1 MRSRTRT
8 TLTRHAGGSGDRGQ
22 GPVGGA
28 CDRGQRKIPARGDH
42 GPNVVHRLCPAR
54 RGRHRPGVGGP
65 TTCATPPPG
74 DTPGTRACPRRHR
87 GGSRAAT
94 SCADRVGSGAMGS
107 VWRAWDHQQGRW
119 VGAKV
124 LGEHD
129 AGLLLRFV
137 REQSVR
143 VDHPHV
149 VAPTGWAA
157 EDHLVVLT
165 MDLVR
170 GGSLDDLLREHGPL
184 PESYVAVLL
193 AQLLRALA
201 AVHEAGVVHRDVKPA
216 NLLLE
221 PTGSG
226 RPHLRLGDFGVATPV
241 DEPRLT
247 RHPGV
252 VGTDGYLAPEQ
263 ADGAPPDP
271 RQDLYAAGVVVRE
284 LLTARTPRQQ
294 AGRPAPAGPPLR
306 AGHGADQPGPG
317 GPPALGA
324 RRARAAAPPRGARG
338 HPVGPGAPT
347 SARARPSRHP
357 ARAPRPRRGSGR
369 GPVAPDRRRGA
380 VPARLRRAVPGGP
393 GAAAVSPARA
403 PLSDGAAAPARP
415 PGGRG
420 RPPAAASPYPAGRR
434 PAPR

>member
-1 MRSRTRT
+1 MRHS
-8 TLTRHAGGSGDRGQ
+8 SS
-22 GPVGGA
+22 
-28 CDRGQRKIPARGDH
+28 
-42 GPNVVHRLCPAR
+42 
-54 RGRHRPGVGGP
+54 GRHPGHPGLP
-65 TTCATPPPG
+65 APPP
-74 DTPGTRACPRRHR
+74 RRLAGR
-87 GGSRAAT
+87 YELR
-94 SCADRVGSGAMGS
+94 DRVGSGAMGS

-143 VDHPHV
+143 IDHPHV

-226 RPHLRLGDFGVATPV
+226 RPHLRLGDFGVATLV
-241 DEPRLT
+241 DGPRLT
-247 RHPGV
+247 QHPGV

-263 ADGAPPDP
+263 VAGAAPDP

-294 AGRPAPAGPPLR
+294 AGRPAPPGLLSGLVTSLTSPDAG
-306 AGHGADQPGPG
+306 
-317 GPPALGA
+317 
-324 RRARAAAPPRGARG
+324 
-338 HPVGPGAPT
+338 
-347 SARARPSRHP
+347 
-357 ARAPRPRRGSGR
+357 
-369 GPVAPDRRRGA
+369 
-380 VPARLRRAVPGGP
+380 
-393 GAAAVSPARA
+393 
-403 PLSDGAAAPARP
+403 
-415 PGGRG
+415 G
-420 RPPAAASPYPAGRR
+420 RPPSALAALERLHRLGVPAGTPWDREPRPPHVPDRLGTPPGPRTPGAGREAALSTRTVAAALCLLGSAGLCLV
-434 PAPR
+434 ALVLLL

>member
-1 MRSRTRT
+1 
-8 TLTRHAGGSGDRGQ
+8 
-22 GPVGGA
+22 
-28 CDRGQRKIPARGDH
+28 
-42 GPNVVHRLCPAR
+42 
-54 RGRHRPGVGGP
+54 
-65 TTCATPPPG
+65 
-74 DTPGTRACPRRHR
+74 
-87 GGSRAAT
+87 
-94 SCADRVGSGAMGS
+94 MGS
-107 VWRAWDHQQGRW
+107 VWRAWDHHQERW

-143 VDHPHV
+143 IDHPHV

-201 AVHEAGVVHRDVKPA
+201 AVHDAGVVHRDVKPA

-241 DEPRLT
+241 DQPRLT
-247 RHPGV
+247 RHPGA
-252 VGTDGYLAPEQ
+252 VGTDGYMAPEQ
-263 ADGAPPDP
+263 AEGAPPDP

-284 LLTARTPRQQ
+284 LLTARTPHQQ
-294 AGRPAPAGPPLR
+294 AGHPAPAGLLSGLVSALTSPE
-306 AGHGADQPGPG
+306 PG
-317 GPPALGA
+317 GRPPS
-324 RRARAAAPPRGARG
+324 ARAALERLQRLGVPAGTPWDAEPRPPQVPDRLGTLAAPRGPRG
-338 HPVGPGAPT
+338 RSPSAV
-347 SARARPSRHP
+347 SARTVTGALCLL
-357 ARAPRPRRGSGR
+357 GSAVLCL
-369 GPVAPDRRRGA
+369 VAL
-380 VPARLRRAVPGGP
+380 VL
-393 GAAAVSPARA
+393 
-403 PLSDGAAAPARP
+403 LL
-415 PGGRG
+415 
-420 RPPAAASPYPAGRR
+420 
-434 PAPR
+434 